1 MLPKKKIDAKIIYR
15 IRKWKWKMEKS
26 SVMLKLFTGYGST
39 TPQTT
44 AGKAAVVLYGFFGC
58 SGNNQIYA

>member
-1 MLPKKKIDAKIIYR
+1 
-15 IRKWKWKMEKS
+15 MEKD
-26 SVMLKLFTGYGST
+26 SVILKLFTGYGST

-58 SGNNQIYA
+58 SGNNQI